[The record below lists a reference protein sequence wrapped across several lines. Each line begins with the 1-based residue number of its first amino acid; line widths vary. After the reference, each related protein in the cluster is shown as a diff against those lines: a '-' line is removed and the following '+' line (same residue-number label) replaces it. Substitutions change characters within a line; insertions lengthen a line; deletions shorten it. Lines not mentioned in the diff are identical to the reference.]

1 VTRAAAEDND
11 QVKPRRRP
19 RGQRNGPRACNWV
32 TPTVYYGCS
41 SLPTLEVRRVPV
53 SPAPAVCAA
62 APAHAR
68 AHHVLDAH
76 RRLVDAVT
84 LTWKRDG
91 RGRQVSTDGRYAVE
105 VDGYERSQS
114 VGADAHYEGFIGGE
128 WAAIW
133 VATEDNLDWFA
144 TMREAKAACQRDAD
158 RRDTVMGA
166 PGGWSLSE

>member
-1 VTRAAAEDND
+1 MTRAAAEDND

-19 RGQRNGPRACNWV
+19 QAQRSGAQGCNWV
-32 TPTVYYGCS
+32 TPAVYCGCS

-53 SPAPAVCAA
+53 SPAPAARAA
-62 APAHAR
+62 SAHAR

-133 VATEDNLDWFA
+133 VATEENLDWFA
-144 TMREAKAACQRDAD
+144 TMREAKAECERDAA
-158 RRDTVMGA
+158 RRA
-166 PGGWSLSE
+166 